1 MDAEYTEVGGI
12 RLLDGEEVCL
22 TLDGRYGLLQ
32 GAPPQDDFIVVT
44 NQRLICF
51 ARKDGKHRRVLL
63 PIDSVESVEVT
74 DLAKSIRP
82 LVSGGLMLLA
92 AVGVS
97 WTAAVLGWG
106 GILPWIIGAVLVALG
121 ALTASSYFVSED
133 SPSIT
138 FRARTTEVSLA
149 LRGEAAL
156 RDAYLVANGPF
167 QVQAAQQSR
176 TGKDDATRVVPWWSR
191 PRTAPSVAASL
202 ADEEGE
208 RPVEPLSGGPST
220 ADDAPS
226 DVAASVADEEGE
238 RPVEPLSGGPSTA
251 DDAPSDVAASLA
263 DEEGERPVEP
273 LSGDP
278 STADDAP
285 SDVAAS
291 VADEEGERPV
301 EPLSGG
307 PSTADEAPSDV
318 AATVADEE
326 GERPVEPLSGDLST
340 ADDAPPDVAAS
351 LAGEEGDKSLAPL
364 VGDPS
369 TTDDPA
375 IEGSPRSAESQGR
388 HDI

>member
-156 RDAYLVANGPF
+156 RDAYLVASGPF
-167 QVQAAQQSR
+167 QAQAAQQSR

-202 ADEEGE
+202 ADEEGK
-208 RPVEPLSGGPST
+208 
-220 ADDAPS
+220 
-226 DVAASVADEEGE
+226 

-263 DEEGERPVEP
+263 C
-273 LSGDP
+273 
-278 STADDAP
+278 
-285 SDVAAS
+285 
-291 VADEEGERPV
+291 
-301 EPLSGG
+301 
-307 PSTADEAPSDV
+307 
-318 AATVADEE
+318 
-326 GERPVEPLSGDLST
+326 
-340 ADDAPPDVAAS
+340 
-351 LAGEEGDKSLAPL
+351 
-364 VGDPS
+364 
-369 TTDDPA
+369 
-375 IEGSPRSAESQGR
+375 
-388 HDI
+388 